1 MTTHEAAHQVG
12 QDTEDRQGQV
22 DALLL
27 VDFSPARWQVQR
39 LQPCFGQ
46 IQLPFERPLYKK

>member
-12 QDTEDRQGQV
+12 QDRQGQV